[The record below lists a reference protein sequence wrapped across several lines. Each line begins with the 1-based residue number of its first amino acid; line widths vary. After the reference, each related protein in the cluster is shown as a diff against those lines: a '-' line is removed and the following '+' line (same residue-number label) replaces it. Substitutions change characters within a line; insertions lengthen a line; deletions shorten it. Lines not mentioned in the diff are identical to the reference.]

1 MRTLKPWIKH
11 KRIVFLI
18 VYCPRLSSCIVGSAQ
33 EHKFRVGAGHY
44 VVWGC
49 GCLGLRLAGV
59 RLHAWWWGT
68 ANDHQEVEAIFGSSV
83 QENMQMM
90 SVSCTSGLEFTVARP
105 RKRFV
110 VVST

>member
-18 VYCPRLSSCIVGSAQ
+18 VYCPLRSCIVGSAQ

-68 ANDHQEVEAIFGSSV
+68 ASDHQEVEAIFELCSGEHADDVSV
-83 QENMQMM
+83 MH
-90 SVSCTSGLEFTVARP
+90 VGT
-105 RKRFV
+105 
-110 VVST
+110 